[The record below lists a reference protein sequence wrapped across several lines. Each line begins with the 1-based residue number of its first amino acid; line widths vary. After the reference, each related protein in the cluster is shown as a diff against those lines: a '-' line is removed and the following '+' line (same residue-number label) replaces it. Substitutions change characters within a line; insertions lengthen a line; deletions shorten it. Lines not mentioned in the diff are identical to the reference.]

1 MKDLKHYISESEAD
15 GKNGHYE
22 YRTDSNGKGT
32 KVWVDYDEIVKQ
44 RKAAEAAIKGTDKK
58 KLQNKQDKKKAIEDI
73 KKAED
78 RMMEINQ
85 ELKDLEQQH
94 RDLMIDMEDEL
105 GQILY
110 PDSKPSTKETEA
122 AAEERAQ
129 DYGEQFNE
137 IEEDIEKLNNE
148 YSKLEKRCNELRK
161 KFNIF

>member
-1 MKDLKHYISESEAD
+1 MKDLSKYILESEAD

-22 YRTDSNGKGT
+22 YRTDSNGKGSRI
-32 KVWVDYDEIVKQ
+32 WIDYEEIVKQ
-44 RKAAEAAIKGTDKK
+44 RKAAEAAIKAADKK

-73 KKAED
+73 NKAED

-137 IEEDIEKLNNE
+137 IEEQIEKLNKE
-148 YSKLEKRCNELRK
+148 YDGLDKKCNELRK
-161 KFNIF
+161 KWNL

>member
-1 MKDLKHYISESEAD
+1 MKDLRIYIKESQED
-15 GKNGHYE
+15 GKNGHWE
-22 YRTDSNGKGT
+22 YRTDSNGKASRI
-32 KVWVDYDEIVKQ
+32 WIDYEEIVRQ
-44 RKAAEAAIKGTDKK
+44 RKAAEAAIKAADKK

-73 KKAED
+73 NKAED

-137 IEEDIEKLNNE
+137 IEEQIEKLNKE
-148 YSKLEKRCNELRK
+148 YDGLDKKCNELRK
-161 KFNIF
+161 KWNL